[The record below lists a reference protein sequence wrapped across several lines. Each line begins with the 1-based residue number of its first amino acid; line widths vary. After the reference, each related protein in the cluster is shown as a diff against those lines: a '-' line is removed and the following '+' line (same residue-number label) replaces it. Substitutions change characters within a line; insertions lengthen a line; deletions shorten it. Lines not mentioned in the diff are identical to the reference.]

1 MNKTIF
7 QKIIDREIPST
18 ILFEDDEIIA
28 IKDINP
34 VAPVHAL
41 IIPKKC
47 IETLNDLNET
57 DGNIVGK
64 MVLVAKNLAK
74 ELKIDQ
80 SGYRTIF
87 NCNDDG
93 GQTVY
98 HIHLHLIG
106 ARKLNWPPG

>member
-1 MNKTIF
+1 
-7 QKIIDREIPST
+7 
-18 ILFEDDEIIA
+18 
-28 IKDINP
+28 
-34 VAPVHAL
+34 
-41 IIPKKC
+41 
-47 IETLNDLNET
+47 
-57 DGNIVGK
+57 

-74 ELKIDQ
+74 KLKIDQ

>member
-18 ILFEDDEIIA
+18 ILYEDDEIIA
-28 IKDINP
+28 IEDINP
-34 VAPVHAL
+34 VAPVHDL

-74 ELKIDQ
+74 YSGFISLVFTFKYLKID
-80 SGYRTIF
+80 
-87 NCNDDG
+87 
-93 GQTVY
+93 
-98 HIHLHLIG
+98 LISEL
-106 ARKLNWPPG
+106 AINR